1 MKNQLDIKSTVIGFL
16 SAGLLIAIFS
26 FKSSNAGSG
35 GKFQTEVGEAGV
47 IILDT
52 ETGAYIMTNDMRGY
66 DWNKGNFENTHQIS
80 KDNSRG
86 K

>member
-16 SAGLLIAIFS
+16 SAALLIAIFS
-26 FKSSNAGSG
+26 FKSSNTESG
-35 GKFQTEVGEAGV
+35 GKFQTDVSENGV

-52 ETGAYIMTNDMRGY
+52 ESGAYIIATDMTGY
-66 DWNKGNFENTHQIS
+66 HWTKGNFANTHQIS
-80 KDNSRG
+80 KDNTRG